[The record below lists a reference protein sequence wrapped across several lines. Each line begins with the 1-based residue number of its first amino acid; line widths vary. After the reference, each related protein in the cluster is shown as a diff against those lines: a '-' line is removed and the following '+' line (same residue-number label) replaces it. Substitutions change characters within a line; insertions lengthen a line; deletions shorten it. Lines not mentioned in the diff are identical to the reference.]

1 MSNLLNKIGDTVLST
16 KLDFLYGFLS
26 NMDDAGIRELANL
39 IKTQIGIDISN
50 PDVLATLDD
59 QTIEQL
65 RKCAFDNFSTIS
77 EFYVQYKKIVTE
89 DTKHA
94 RETYM
99 KLIESNKD
107 NKFFKYFP
115 PLFGLIITVLVF
127 GYVFMITFYEI
138 PEKSIRFADT
148 AIGFLLGILSAIVGF
163 FFGSSD
169 TTSSLRNTNKSTRPN
184 GSTNNPISGTP
195 SSSTSHQVLSED
207 GEHLPRE

>member
-1 MSNLLNKIGDTVLST
+1 MSDLLNKIGDTVLST

-39 IKTQIGIDISN
+39 IKSEIGIDISN
-50 PDVLATLDD
+50 PDILATMDD
-59 QTIEQL
+59 TTVEKI
-65 RKCAFDNFSTIS
+65 RRCAYDNFSTIS
-77 EFYVQYKKIVTE
+77 ELYVQYKKVVTE

-99 KLIESNKD
+99 KLIEANKD

-115 PLFGLIITVLVF
+115 PLFALILALLIF
-127 GYVFMITFYEI
+127 AYVFLITFYDI

-148 AIGFLLGILSAIVGF
+148 TIGFLLGILSTVAGF

-169 TTSSLRNTNKSTRPN
+169 TTSSLRSPTRTGKSNGINSNKFN
-184 GSTNNPISGTP
+184 
-195 SSSTSHQVLSED
+195 QDLSMD
-207 GEHLPRE
+207 GERLPKE